1 MTTELTV
8 RQRGLI
14 VLCICVCMYVYVCI
28 CMYVRIALT
37 AALNPSA
44 VEGTRI
50 IFSPLIW
57 AESQI

>member
-1 MTTELTV
+1 
-8 RQRGLI
+8 
-14 VLCICVCMYVYVCI
+14 
-28 CMYVRIALT
+28 MYVRIALT

-57 AESQI
+57 AESQIWHVARDYDKEARVSVSPDT